1 LSKGNRQKVG
11 LVQAFMHRPELLV
24 LDEPTSGLDP
34 LIQQTFY
41 ELLAEAKAHGAAV
54 FLSSHVLSEVQH
66 VADRVG
72 LIRAGSLALVATVD
86 ELRAHA
92 ATSVEVTFADPPPTG
107 AFAGIPAVRELE
119 RRGNRVRFSLRG
131 EADSLVKAL
140 AGYHVL
146 AIDSH
151 EADLE
156 DIFLA
161 LYRGSED
168 GDAP

>member
-1 LSKGNRQKVG
+1 MSSSLSRK
-11 LVQAFMHRPELLV
+11 
-24 LDEPTSGLDP
+24 
-34 LIQQTFY
+34 
-41 ELLAEAKAHGAAV
+41 
-54 FLSSHVLSEVQH
+54 VQH

-72 LIRAGSLALVATVD
+72 LIRDGSLALVATVD

-92 ATSVEVTFADPPPTG
+92 ATSVEVTFAAAPPP
-107 AFAGIPAVRELE
+107 AVLAEIPGVRELE
-119 RRGNRVRFSLRG
+119 RRSQHVRLSLRG
-131 EADSLVKAL
+131 DADLLVKAL
-140 AGYHVL
+140 ARYHVL

>member
-1 LSKGNRQKVG
+1 
-11 LVQAFMHRPELLV
+11 MHQPKLLV

-34 LIQQTFY
+34 LVQQTFY
-41 ELLAEAKAHGAAV
+41 ELVGESKAQGATI

-72 LIRAGSLALVATVD
+72 LIRDGSLALVATID

-92 ATSVEVTFADPPPTG
+92 ATSVEVTFAAAPPP
-107 AFAGIPAVRELE
+107 AVLAGIPGVRELE
-119 RRGNRVRFSLRG
+119 RRSQRVRLSLRG
-131 EADSLVKAL
+131 DADSLVKAL
-140 AGYHVL
+140 ARYHVL